1 MTSEIFVVSNYT
13 DVNSFEVDLYEENEF
28 MIELIKEK
36 LNIEIN
42 DNNTLETISVTL
54 KVEWVFTIEMRSWG
68 VKTLSAYLTEV
79 KDVECFISIHDENQD
94 EFSDHYLTLDLSE
107 FEIESQEPDEFNGQ
121 YKLGNVQINFKE
133 KTIHGT
139 FI

>member
-121 YKLGNVQINFKE
+121 YKLGNVKINFKE